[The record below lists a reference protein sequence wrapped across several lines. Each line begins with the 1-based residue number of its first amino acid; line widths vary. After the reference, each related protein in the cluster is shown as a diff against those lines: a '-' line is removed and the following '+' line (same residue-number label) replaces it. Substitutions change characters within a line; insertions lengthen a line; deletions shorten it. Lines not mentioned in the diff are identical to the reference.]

1 MKLVK
6 FTYEGRSSQGVI
18 VGDSI
23 AVLGPWHTADTLHAP
38 FSLPS
43 CSADDINDQLK
54 SAQEHI
60 PLSSVQLLP
69 PIAPTSKIICLGFNY
84 KSHIEETIG
93 EEHKFPALFSRWPD
107 TLVGQDV
114 PLTRPSASETYDFEG
129 EFAIVIGK
137 GGRRIAYDAA
147 ADHVLGYSC
156 FFDGSIRV
164 YQKHSVTAGKNFP
177 RSGSMG
183 PWIVTGPEISNLPKT
198 FKMETR
204 INGQSVQSTTGDLMV
219 FDVPTIISYVSEF
232 TPLSPGDVIATGTP
246 GGVGAKRTPPLW
258 LKDGDAVEVE
268 ISGIGTLRN
277 TIKNED
283 V

>member
-6 FTYEGRSSQGVI
+6 FAYEGRSSEGVI
-18 VGDSI
+18 IDDSI
-23 AVLGPWHTADTLHAP
+23 VVLGPWHTGPHP

-43 CSADDINDQLK
+43 RSTEEINSQLK
-54 SAQEHI
+54 SARERI
-60 PLSSVQLLP
+60 PLSSAQLLA
-69 PIAPTSKIICLGFNY
+69 PISPTSKIICLGFNY

-107 TLVGQDV
+107 TLVGQDAV
-114 PLTRPSASETYDFEG
+114 LTRPCASETYDFEG
-129 EFAIVIGK
+129 EFAIIIGK
-137 GGRRIAYDAA
+137 GGRRISPEAA
-147 ADHVLGYSC
+147 TDHVAGYSC
-156 FFDGSIRV
+156 FFDGSIRA

-177 RSGSMG
+177 NSGSMG
-183 PWIVTGPEISNLPKT
+183 PWIVSGPEISNLPTT
-198 FKMETR
+198 FRMETR

-219 FDVPTIISYVSEF
+219 FDVPTIIAYVSEF

-258 LKDGDAVEVE
+258 LKDGDAIEVE

-277 TIKNED
+277 IIKNED
-283 V
+283 A